1 MLAPVIHILPLT
13 TIRRERILPVPGKVI
28 VRQGQKVA
36 PRDVIAEADSA
47 PEHLL
52 LNIARG
58 LGVSADQADDLM
70 QRVVGDD
77 ISKGDLIAGPI
88 GLTRRVMRAPVSGQ
102 VVVAGDGQVLINIDT
117 NAFELRAGINGTVTQ
132 LLPGRG
138 AVIETTGSL
147 IQGVWGN
154 GHTDFGLMQL
164 KLASPDDKLTADQVD
179 MSLRGTI
186 VLGGHCQDAATLQ
199 KAADIPLRGL
209 VLASMPAALIPVA
222 KESPFPILVLE
233 GFGVIPMNLI
243 SYNLLSTHPNR
254 EISISAASFNRYTGV
269 RPEVIIPLPASRE
282 LGLPLV
288 TEDFT
293 AGQKVRITRAPYQAH
308 TGAIETLLTGLTK
321 FPSGLRTQA
330 AVVQLDDGESVNIPL
345 ANLEVIT

>member
-13 TIRRERILPVPGKVI
+13 TIRREQMLPVPGKVI

-36 PRDVIAEADSA
+36 PRDVIAEADAA

-58 LGVSADQADDLM
+58 LGVSAEQADDLM

-77 ISKGDLIAGPI
+77 ISQGDLIAGPV
-88 GLTRRVMRAPVSGQ
+88 GLTRRVLRAPVSGQ
-102 VVVAGDGQVLINIDT
+102 VVLAGDGQVLIKVDGNI
-117 NAFELRAGINGTVTQ
+117 FELRAGISGTVTQ
-132 LLPGRG
+132 LLPSRG

-154 GHTDFGLMQL
+154 SRTDFGLMQP
-164 KLASPDDKLTADQVD
+164 KLASPDDKLTADQLD
-179 MSLRGTI
+179 ISLRGTI
-186 VLGGHCQDAATLQ
+186 VLGGHCPDAATLQ
-199 KAADIPLRGL
+199 KASEIPLRGL
-209 VLASMPAALIPVA
+209 VLASMPASLIPVA
-222 KESPFPILVLE
+222 KKIPFPILVLE
-233 GFGVIPMNLI
+233 GFGVISMNLI
-243 SYNLLSTHPNR
+243 SYNLLSTHQNR
-254 EISISAASFNRYTGV
+254 EISVSAASFNRYTGI

-282 LGLPLV
+282 LDLPLE
-288 TEDFT
+288 TEDFA
-293 AGQKVRITRAPYQAH
+293 AGQKVRIVRDPYHAY
-308 TGAIETLLTGLTK
+308 TGAIKTLLAGLTE

-330 AVVQLDDGESVNIPL
+330 AIVQLDDGESVNIPL